1 MRYRYTKLP
10 FKTVKGQLCLRVKFA
25 LAWSPSVLMALAVQ
39 LAALMLTMN
48 ARFHYVCFV

>member
-25 LAWSPSVLMALAVQ
+25 LAWSPSVLMALAVE